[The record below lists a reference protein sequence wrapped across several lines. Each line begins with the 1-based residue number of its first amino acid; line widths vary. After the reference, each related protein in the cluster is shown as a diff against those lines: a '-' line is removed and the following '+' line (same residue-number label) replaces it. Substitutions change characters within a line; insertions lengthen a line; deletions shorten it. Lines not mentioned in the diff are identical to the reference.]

1 MKNLLI
7 PFLFAPFFCFAQ
19 ISISTG
25 LLATGQDNFETGLM
39 YTGTITL
46 KNEALSSGLK
56 FGKSNIKEV
65 DFTYLQF
72 FIGPHFQNFHIGL
85 TIDQTFARYE
95 NLKLEYQGIGL
106 RFAGY
111 FPLVESFGVIAEVNP
126 GISGD
131 GQKYIQLLTG
141 VSYNFKQ

>member
-1 MKNLLI
+1 MKYLLI

-19 ISISTG
+19 FSVSTG
-25 LLATGQDNFETGLM
+25 LLTTGQDNFETGLM
-39 YTGTITL
+39 YTGTVTL

-56 FGKSNIKEV
+56 FGKSEIKGAN
-65 DFTYLQF
+65 FTYLQF
-72 FIGPHFQNFHIGL
+72 FIGPYFQNFHVGL
-85 TIDQTFARYE
+85 TFDQTFAKYE
-95 NLKLEYQGIGL
+95 DIKIEYQGIGL
-106 RFAGY
+106 RLAGY

-131 GQKYIQLLTG
+131 GQKYVQLLAG